1 MKKTE
6 NPKDKEQPE
15 GREKY
20 LVTGPGGGATQARLS
35 GADA

>member
-20 LVTGPGGGATQARLS
+20 LVTGPGGATQARLS